1 MGKDRCGNVKMIQAI
16 DLFSGAGGLSL
27 GLKTAGWKVEAAVEF
42 DRSALLTHEANFSG
56 LQHIGD
62 DIRNVCFKKFRD
74 IDLVAGGPP
83 CQPFSVSG
91 KRLGSFD
98 VRDMVPEFVRVV
110 DQVRPKAFL
119 MENVAGL
126 KAAKFNAYLE
136 ERVRELYELGYVVFS
151 RVLTASDYGVPQNR
165 QRLFLVGIRA
175 DAHRQMFAYPDA
187 THGPGTPNKHVTVRQ
202 ALKGTP
208 YDTPNNARVV
218 YCKNPVLRASPFAGM
233 MFNGK
238 GRPLNYDG
246 VSHTIPASAGGN
258 RTHIVDPL
266 GVITEYHSELRA
278 GKSPRKGELTEV
290 RRLTVRE
297 SARLQSFPDNF
308 EFTGRQSS
316 RYSQVG
322 NAVPPQLAKAV
333 AECVARAIA

>member
-1 MGKDRCGNVKMIQAI
+1 MTQAI
-16 DLFSGAGGLSL
+16 DLFAGAGGLSL
-27 GLKTAGWKVEAAVEF
+27 GLKSAGWKVEAAVEF
-42 DRSALLTHEANFSG
+42 DRSALSTHEANFSDV
-56 LQHIGD
+56 QHIGD
-62 DIRNVCFKKFRD
+62 DIRNVCFKKFYG

-91 KRLGSFD
+91 KGLGSFD

-126 KAAKFNAYLE
+126 KAMKFNEYLE

-151 RVLTASDYGVPQNR
+151 RVLTASDYGVAQNR

-175 DAHRQMFAYPDA
+175 DAQRQMFAYPDQ
-187 THGPGTPNKHVTVRQ
+187 THGAGTSKKHVTVRQ

-246 VSHTIPASAGGN
+246 VAHTIPASAGGN

-266 GVITEYHSELRA
+266 GVIKEYHSELRA

-308 EFTGRQSS
+308 EFSGRQSS

-322 NAVPPQLAKAV
+322 NAVPPRLAQAV
-333 AECVARAIA
+333 AESIARAIA

>member
-1 MGKDRCGNVKMIQAI
+1 MKQVI

-27 GLKTAGWKVEAAVEF
+27 GLKSAGWKVEAAVEF
-42 DRSALLTHEANFSG
+42 DRAALKTHEANFSDVS
-56 LQHIGD
+56 HIGD
-62 DIRNVCFKKFRD
+62 DIRNICFKRFGD
-74 IDLVAGGPP
+74 IDLIAGGPP

-98 VRDMVPEFVRVV
+98 LRDMVPEFVRAVE
-110 DQVRPKAFL
+110 QARPKAFL

-126 KAAKFNAYLE
+126 KATKFNAYLE
-136 ERVRELYELGYVVFS
+136 ARVRELYELGYVVFS
-151 RVLTASDYGVPQNR
+151 RVLTAADYGVPQNR

-175 DAHRQMFAYPDA
+175 DAQRQLFEYPKA
-187 THGPGTPNKHVTVRQ
+187 THGEGTSKKHLTVRQ

-208 YDTPNNARVV
+208 ADTPNNARIV

-238 GRPLNYDG
+238 GRPLNFDG
-246 VSHTIPASAGGN
+246 VAHTIPASAGGN

-266 GVITEYHSELRA
+266 GIIKDYHAELRA
-278 GKSPRKGELTEV
+278 GKSPRKGELSEV

-297 SARLQSFPDNF
+297 SVRLQSFPDNF
-308 EFTGRQSS
+308 EFLGRQSA

-333 AECVARAIA
+333 SESVARAIT

>member
-1 MGKDRCGNVKMIQAI
+1 MIQAI
-16 DLFSGAGGLSL
+16 DLFAGAGGLSL
-27 GLKTAGWKVEAAVEF
+27 GLKSAGWKVAAAVEF
-42 DRSALLTHEANFSG
+42 DRAALATHEANFEG
-56 LQHIGD
+56 VDHIGD
-62 DIRNVCFKKFRD
+62 DIRNVCFKKYHD

-98 VRDMVPEFVRVV
+98 IRDMVPEFVRVV
-110 DQVRPKAFL
+110 EQVRPKAFL

-126 KAAKFNAYLE
+126 KAAKFNTYLE
-136 ERVRELYELGYVVFS
+136 ERIRELYELGYVVFS
-151 RVLTASDYGVPQNR
+151 RVLTAADYGVAQNR

-175 DAHRQMFAYPDA
+175 DAQRNMFEYPEP
-187 THGPGTPNKHVTVRQ
+187 THGEGTRKKHVTVRQ
-202 ALKGTP
+202 ALTRTP
-208 YDTPNNARVV
+208 FDTPNNARVV

-238 GRPLNYDG
+238 GRPLNFDG
-246 VSHTIPASAGGN
+246 VAHTIPASAGGN

-266 GVITEYHSELRA
+266 GIIKEYHAELRA
-278 GKSPRKGELTEV
+278 GKSPRKGELTGV

-297 SARLQSFPDNF
+297 SARLQSFPDSF
-308 EFTGRQSS
+308 EFLGRQSA

-322 NAVPPQLAKAV
+322 NAVPPQLAKVV
-333 AECVARAIA
+333 AESIAHAIA